1 MMNRNMKQLIFG
13 LLLCTLA
20 FVPAQAQKEAPHH
33 AGQTSSTKQTRQR
46 AKTKNSVYYSCPMHP
61 TVKSK
66 SAGKCPK
73 CGMDLR
79 RVRNDEPA
87 AQAEATTSNV
97 PLTET
102 AETGPVSKMNI
113 PDLELLDQNGRKI
126 HFYNDLVKGKT
137 VAINFIFTT
146 CTTICPPLGA
156 TFARVQKE
164 LGDKVG
170 RDVHFISI
178 SVDPATDTP
187 ERLKAWGAKFHAGN
201 GWTFVTGNKPQVDE
215 LLRALGASSARRED
229 HSPTILIG
237 NDATGNWTR
246 TYGLAK
252 ASQLVQIIDN
262 AMATRTTASK
272 EESPAKK
279 YFTDVEL
286 LNQNGEK
293 VRFYSDVLKGKTV
306 VVNAF
311 FTTCTSVC
319 PPMNRNM
326 EKIQEV
332 LGDRVGRDVF
342 LVSITV
348 DPEVDTPA
356 RLKDYAQKFH
366 ARAGWVFL
374 TGTKENLNQALYK
387 LGQYVENKEDHKT
400 IFIIGNEPTGL
411 WKKAFGMA
419 NAGELVQVVESVVND
434 KPQSSSTNESK

>member
-1 MMNRNMKQLIFG
+1 MIRNRLTLG
-13 LLLCTLA
+13 LFFCA
-20 FVPAQAQKEAPHH
+20 FVFIPVCAHQDAHNAHADKTPA
-33 AGQTSSTKQTRQR
+33 TTTRQ
-46 AKTKNSVYYSCPMHP
+46 KTQQTYSCPMHP
-61 TVKSK
+61 TVKAK
-66 SAGKCPK
+66 KPGRCPK

-79 RVRNDEPA
+79 VAQHGEPVA
-87 AQAEATTSNV
+87 SDVNV
-97 PLTET
+97 
-102 AETGPVSKMNI
+102 ASHYSDMSKMNI
-113 PDLELLDQNGRKI
+113 PDIELLDQNGRKI
-126 HFYNDLVKGKT
+126 HFYSDLVKGKT

-187 ERLKAWGAKFHAGN
+187 ERLKAWGEKFHAGN
-201 GWTFVTGNKPQVDE
+201 GWTFVTGAKPQVDE

-229 HSPTILIG
+229 HTPTVLIG
-237 NDATGNWTR
+237 NDASGTWTR

-252 ASQLVQIIDN
+252 ATELVQVIN
-262 AMATRTTASK
+262 GALASK
-272 EESPAKK
+272 TKTADDTSAAQK

-306 VVNAF
+306 IVNAF

-326 EKIQEV
+326 EKIQEA
-332 LGDRVGRDVF
+332 LGDRIGRDVF

-366 ARAGWVFL
+366 AGRGWVFL
-374 TGTKENLNQALYK
+374 TGKKENLDWALYK
-387 LGQYVENKEDHKT
+387 LGQYVENKDDHKT

-419 NAGELVQVVESVVND
+419 NVAELVQVVESVVND
-434 KPQSSSTNESK
+434 KPQRDTK